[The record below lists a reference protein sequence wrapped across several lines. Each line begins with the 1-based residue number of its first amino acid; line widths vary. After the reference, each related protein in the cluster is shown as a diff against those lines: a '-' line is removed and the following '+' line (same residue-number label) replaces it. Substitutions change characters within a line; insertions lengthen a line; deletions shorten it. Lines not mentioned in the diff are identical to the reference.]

1 MMEIFCNDPSSVF
14 AVDCIKYMLL
24 NFKKVRGLVFG
35 QNRRVSILEGTPLTW
50 CTAHTLLFYY
60 LTMRWGLQQS
70 YEIEFASRIGRIG
83 NL

>member
-35 QNRRVSILEGTPLTW
+35 QNRRVSILEGTPLT
-50 CTAHTLLFYY
+50 
-60 LTMRWGLQQS
+60 
-70 YEIEFASRIGRIG
+70 
-83 NL
+83 